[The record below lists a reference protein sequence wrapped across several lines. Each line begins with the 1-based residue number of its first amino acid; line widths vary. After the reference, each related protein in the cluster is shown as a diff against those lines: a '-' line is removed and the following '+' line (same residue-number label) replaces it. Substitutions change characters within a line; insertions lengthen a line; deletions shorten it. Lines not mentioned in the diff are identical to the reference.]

1 MENKKFFFA
10 VATLVSTIIGAGI
23 FALPYAFARA
33 GFWPSLLVFGILA
46 AVSIIIML
54 MYGEVILRTEGIQ
67 HESTGYAGTYL
78 GKMGRR
84 IMLATNLLSVYGG
97 LLIYI
102 IAGGDFLRAV
112 FGPEASLSPLI
123 WGIIFFGIVSC
134 FVIMGMHFVSKAD
147 LVFLVLFVV
156 LVTILLVLAV
166 PKISV
171 ANFSTSDFS
180 QILFPFGVII
190 FSLSGS
196 AAIALINNILK
207 GQARSLKSA
216 IVWGGA
222 IAAVISLVFTVA
234 VLGLGGAEVA
244 SDSVETVRQFLP
256 PLSSLALAIFGLL
269 AVGTTFFIFG
279 LIMRNMYMFDFKIKR
294 GWAVLL
300 TLIFPI
306 VLFCLGVNDFV
317 STISFVGSVT
327 GGLTGIMYVL
337 MYRRAQSTGKRSPE
351 YSIDFP
357 IWVQGIILFIYV
369 LAIAYEIV
377 RLF

>member
-33 GFWPSLLVFGILA
+33 GFWPSLLIFGILA

-54 MYGEVILRTEGIQ
+54 MYGEVMLRTEGIQ
-67 HESTGYAGTYL
+67 HESTGYAGIYL
-78 GKMGRR
+78 GKVGRVF
-84 IMLATNLLSVYGG
+84 MLAINLLGVYGG

-102 IAGGDFLRAV
+102 IGGGDFLRAV
-112 FGPEASLSPLI
+112 FGPETSLSPLI
-123 WGIIFFGIVSC
+123 WGIVFFGVVAC

-147 LVFLVLFVV
+147 LAFSILFVV
-156 LVTILLVLAV
+156 LVTVIFVLAA

-171 ANFSTSDFS
+171 ANFSTGDFS

-216 IVWGGA
+216 IVWGGV
-222 IAAVISLVFTVA
+222 IAAVINLVFTVA
-234 VLGLGGAEVA
+234 VLGLGGAGVA
-244 SDSVETVRQFLP
+244 PDSVETVRQFLP
-256 PLSSLALAIFGLL
+256 PFASLALAIFGLL
-269 AVGTTFFIFG
+269 AVGTSFFIFG
-279 LIMRNMYMFDFKIKR
+279 LIMRNMYMFDFKIRR

-306 VLFCLGVNDFV
+306 VFFCLGVNNFV
-317 STISFVGSVT
+317 STISFVGSIT

-337 MYRRAQSTGKRSPE
+337 MYRRARVTGKRPPE
-351 YSIDFP
+351 YSINFP
-357 IWVQGIILFIYV
+357 VWVQGIVLFMYV

-377 RLF
+377 QLF